1 MMDKTDQI
9 MESQRKI
16 IASLTD
22 PKEEAMQEKGM
33 FQFVIKPWWY
43 SAGPL
48 ICILYLALLT
58 NIVNYIE

>member
-33 FQFVIKPWWY
+33 FSVCNKTLVVFYRGLDMYTVPCTPYKRCE
-43 SAGPL
+43 L
-48 ICILYLALLT
+48 H
-58 NIVNYIE
+58 

>member
-1 MMDKTDQI
+1 

-33 FQFVIKPWWY
+33 FSVCNKTLVVFY
-43 SAGPL
+43 R
-48 ICILYLALLT
+48 ALDMYTVPCTPYKQCELH
-58 NIVNYIE
+58 